1 MEINKEKGFTKAVG
15 GGIQT
20 AGKEMSNTNDR
31 MALRQQIAGK
41 LRELLPQI
49 GDEIFVNYGF
59 DVAFSGMN
67 HGFGDEKGLAEK
79 VYHSNLKDR
88 FGDRF
93 ICGTTNGGI
102 ELGEMTTGDLQQLNN
117 ILDEKKYSFS
127 KKTVPEKA
135 LKPDINQEQE
145 LGEAKENLMN
155 TLDSAK
161 KDMGDTILIQPTNV
175 RLAGI
180 DTTVKAVFLAP
191 DGKDGGEFRLAG
203 EDYAVL
209 AVGNGNHEEF
219 DITKILDNVSS
230 VNALT
235 KAVHDAHVIDLEQ
248 KSMQAI
254 RDRIVT
260 PSARRFTPDQVETL
274 NRYHQVAAPD
284 KPAGEVFKEL
294 LHEVAQD
301 PDVVRKPEKWVTDT
315 AKELNDLAKG
325 ITRDQDLGL
334 RR

>member
-1 MEINKEKGFTKAVG
+1 MEINKEKGFTKAVC

-20 AGKEMSNTNDR
+20 ASKDMSNTNDR
-31 MALRQQIAGK
+31 MALRQQIREK
-41 LRELLPQI
+41 LHKLLPNI
-49 GDEIFVNYGF
+49 GDELFINEGF
-59 DVAFSGMN
+59 DVSFNGMN
-67 HGFGDEKGLAEK
+67 HGFGAKKGRAEK
-79 VYHSNLKDR
+79 IYHSNLKDR

-102 ELGEMTTGDLQQLNN
+102 ELDEMTTGDLQQLNN

-191 DGKDGGEFRLAG
+191 DGKDGGAF
-203 EDYAVL
+203 
-209 AVGNGNHEEF
+209 
-219 DITKILDNVSS
+219 
-230 VNALT
+230 
-235 KAVHDAHVIDLEQ
+235 
-248 KSMQAI
+248 
-254 RDRIVT
+254 
-260 PSARRFTPDQVETL
+260 
-274 NRYHQVAAPD
+274 
-284 KPAGEVFKEL
+284 
-294 LHEVAQD
+294 LH
-301 PDVVRKPEKWVTDT
+301 
-315 AKELNDLAKG
+315 L
-325 ITRDQDLGL
+325 
-334 RR
+334 